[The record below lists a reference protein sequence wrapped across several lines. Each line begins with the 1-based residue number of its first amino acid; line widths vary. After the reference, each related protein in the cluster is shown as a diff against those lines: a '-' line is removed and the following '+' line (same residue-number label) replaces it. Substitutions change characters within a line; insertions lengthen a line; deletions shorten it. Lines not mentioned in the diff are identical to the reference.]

1 MPTSTVAA
9 ATEEAKYLTRPDGP
23 DDNEISRQA
32 KQGLPLILPWGRK
45 PIRLGTTYHSRLQST
60 GNPWS
65 SETPFVLSD
74 MHMIPKELHAEY
86 GTTSTFKKMKTTKES
101 ETGDHLSL
109 GFGVGVGLPFL
120 ASVSVKGTFDQHI
133 QENKDSDKISLNA
146 SCRAGTIEFQRQPR
160 LTKEAIIEIKYG
172 GGYEGLCE
180 RYGDYYVAG
189 YRLGGDT
196 GILMSA
202 SGHSRERIDK
212 YGITATVEV
221 LFISASKHWEKDFR
235 TFSAGRQVRLLGYD
249 TLDAKTWSRFRA
261 AGDDVKEMEAWAKTV
276 PQKTAEDVEEDLLRG
291 EDTGEDSL
299 RADTNAIMIRSES
312 LLERVYEVL
321 DKHGYR
327 NGESLTFVQCEEL
340 LTEGIVVE
348 LLLEPMKRLRDVIQW
363 RAEKNII

>member
-1 MPTSTVAA
+1 MQISAV
-9 ATEEAKYLTRPDGP
+9 EEARYLTRPDGP

-32 KQGLPLILPWGRK
+32 KAGLPLVLPWGRN

-65 SETPFVLSD
+65 DETPFVLSD
-74 MHMIPKELHAEY
+74 MHMIPKELHAEF
-86 GTTSTFKKMKTTKES
+86 GTTSTFKKLKTTRES

-180 RYGDYYVAG
+180 RYGDYYLAG

-202 SGHSRERIDK
+202 SGHSREQIDK

-235 TFSAGRQVRLLGYD
+235 AFSAGRQVRLLGYD
-249 TLDAKTWSRFRA
+249 TLDAKNWNRFRA
-261 AGDDVKEMEAWAKTV
+261 AGDDVKDMETWAKTL
-276 PQKTAEDVEEDLLRG
+276 PPKRPNGDEDEGDLLRG
-291 EDTGEDSL
+291 DNTGEDSL
-299 RADTNAIMIRSES
+299 RGDTNAIILRSES

-321 DKHGYR
+321 GRHGYK

-340 LTEGIVVE
+340 LAEGIVVE
-348 LLLEPMKRLRDVIQW
+348 LLLEPMRRLRDVVQW
-363 RAEKNII
+363 RLEKNII